1 MIMPAPEH
9 QSNRQRPPASPTLS
23 CEDMATWLETARAWD
38 PETAPTWIDRLR
50 SEGVQVPPPENML
63 ARDLP
68 HMLGVLIKALGERDV
83 YLCHTDHLDDAELYE
98 YLVNTALEVPAPPR
112 QPTAYEVIDLCPPY
126 GKGIDMMLA
135 FHASD
140 SLRASLLAVGVDLP
154 PRRVPIANRD
164 RGLPRPEGV
173 EIPLR

>member
-9 QSNRQRPPASPTLS
+9 PSNRQRPPTSPALS
-23 CEDMATWLETARAWD
+23 SEDMATWLETARAWD
-38 PETAPTWIDRLR
+38 PETAPSWIDRLR
-50 SEGVQVPPPENML
+50 SDGVQLPPPENLL
-63 ARDLP
+63 AGDLP
-68 HMLGVLIKALGERDV
+68 DVLGVLIKALGERDV
-83 YLCHTDHLDDAELYE
+83 YLCHTDHLNDTELYE
-98 YLVNTALEVPAPPR
+98 YLVNTALEVTAPPR
-112 QPTAYEVIDLCPPY
+112 QPAAYEVIDLCPPY

-140 SLRASLLAVGVDLP
+140 SLRAGLLAVGVDLP